1 MGDFMKL
8 SIVPSHVAI
17 ILDGNG
23 RWASKKGLPRSQ
35 GHYQGGQNLFT
46 ITKEIKKLGVKKL
59 TVFAFS
65 TENWKRPK
73 EEVDYLMSKPI
84 EIFET
89 RKEELDHQ
97 VKFIGRRD
105 RLPQGMLKLIDD
117 IERRS
122 LQFDDAFILYIAMDY
137 GGLEEL
143 LHVAMHNQVKD
154 MTSFKEALMQPHDVD
169 LLIRTGGEF
178 RISNFLLAQ
187 SAYAEFYFTKTP
199 WPSFSKKELLKAF
212 KVFEK
217 RQRRFGGL

>member
-1 MGDFMKL
+1 MKL

-23 RWASKKGLPRSQ
+23 RWASKRGLPRSQ

-46 ITKEIKKLGVKKL
+46 ITKEIRKLGVQKL

-73 EEVDYLMSKPI
+73 EEVDYLMTKPI

-105 RLPQGMLKLIDD
+105 RLPQGMLDLIND
-117 IERRS
+117 IEKRS
-122 LQFDDAFILYIAMDY
+122 EQFDDSFVLYVAIDY

-143 LHVAMHNQVKD
+143 VHVAKNKEVKD
-154 MTSFKEALMQPHDVD
+154 IESFKLALMQPHDVD
-169 LLIRTGGEF
+169 LLIRTGGEI
-178 RISNFLLAQ
+178 RISNFLLSQ
-187 SAYAEFYFTKTP
+187 SAYAEFYFTKTS
-199 WPSFSKKELLKAF
+199 WPAFSKKELFKAL

>member
-1 MGDFMKL
+1 MKL

-23 RWASKKGLPRSQ
+23 RWASKRGLPRSQ

-46 ITKEIKKLGVKKL
+46 ITKEIRKLGVQKL

-73 EEVDYLMSKPI
+73 EEVDYLMTKPI

-105 RLPQGMLKLIDD
+105 RLPQGMLDLIID
-117 IERRS
+117 IEKRS
-122 LQFDDAFILYIAMDY
+122 EQFDESFVLYVAIDY

-143 LHVAMHNQVKD
+143 IYVAQNREVKD
-154 MTSFKEALMQPHDVD
+154 IESFKQALMQPHDVD
-169 LLIRTGGEF
+169 LLIRTGGEI

-187 SAYAEFYFTKTP
+187 LAYAEFYFTKTS
-199 WPSFSKKELLKAF
+199 WPAFSKKELFKAL

>member
-1 MGDFMKL
+1 MKL

-23 RWASKKGLPRSQ
+23 RWASKRGLPRSQ

-46 ITKEIKKLGVKKL
+46 ITKEIRKLGVQKL

-73 EEVDYLMSKPI
+73 EEVDYLMTKPI

-105 RLPQGMLKLIDD
+105 RLPQGMLDLITD
-117 IERRS
+117 IEKRS
-122 LQFDDAFILYIAMDY
+122 EQFDDTFVLYVAIDY

-143 LHVAMHNQVKD
+143 IYVAQNKEVKD
-154 MTSFKEALMQPHDVD
+154 IESFKQALMQPHDVD
-169 LLIRTGGEF
+169 LLIRTGGEI

-187 SAYAEFYFTKTP
+187 SAYAEFYFTKTS
-199 WPSFSKKELLKAF
+199 WPAFSKKELFKAL

>member
-1 MGDFMKL
+1 MKI

-46 ITKEIKKLGVKKL
+46 ITKEIRKLGVQKL

-73 EEVDYLMSKPI
+73 EEVDYLMTKPI

-105 RLPQGMLKLIDD
+105 RLPQGMLDLIVN
-117 IERRS
+117 IEKRS
-122 LQFDDAFILYIAMDY
+122 EQFDDTFVLYVAIDY

-143 LHVAMHNQVKD
+143 ILVAQNKEVTD
-154 MTSFKEALMQPHDVD
+154 LETFKQALMQPHDVD
-169 LLIRTGGEF
+169 LLIRTGGEV

-199 WPSFSKKELLKAF
+199 WPSFSKRELLKVF

>member
-1 MGDFMKL
+1 MKL

-23 RWASKKGLPRSQ
+23 RWASRKGLPRSQ

-73 EEVDYLMSKPI
+73 EEVDYLMTKPI
-84 EIFET
+84 EIFQA

-105 RLPQGMLKLIDD
+105 RLPEGMLKLIDE
-117 IERRS
+117 IELRS
-122 LQFDDAFILYIAMDY
+122 QQFDDSFILYLAIDY

-143 LHVAMHNQVKD
+143 LHVAMQHQAKD
-154 MTSFKEALMQPHDVD
+154 MASFKAALMQPHDVD
-169 LLIRTGGEF
+169 LLIRTGGEV

-199 WPSFSKKELLKAF
+199 WPAFSKKELLKSF

>member
-1 MGDFMKL
+1 MKL

-23 RWASKKGLPRSQ
+23 RWASKRGLPRSQ

-46 ITKEIKKLGVKKL
+46 ITKEIRKLGVQKL

-73 EEVDYLMSKPI
+73 EEVDYLLTKPI

-105 RLPQGMLKLIDD
+105 RLPQGMLDLITD
-117 IERRS
+117 IEKRS
-122 LQFDDAFILYIAMDY
+122 EQFDDTFVLYVAIDY

-143 LHVAMHNQVKD
+143 IHVAQNNEVKD
-154 MTSFKEALMQPHDVD
+154 IESLKQALMQPHDVD
-169 LLIRTGGEF
+169 LLIRTGGEI

-187 SAYAEFYFTKTP
+187 SAYAEFYFTKTS
-199 WPSFSKKELLKAF
+199 WPAFSKKELFKAL

-217 RQRRFGGL
+217 RKRRFGGL

>member
-1 MGDFMKL
+1 MKL

-23 RWASKKGLPRSQ
+23 RWASKRGLPRSQ

-46 ITKEIKKLGVKKL
+46 ITKEIRKLGVQKL

-73 EEVDYLMSKPI
+73 EEVDYLMTKPI

-105 RLPQGMLKLIDD
+105 RLPQGMLDLIIDL
-117 IERRS
+117 EKRS
-122 LQFDDAFILYIAMDY
+122 EQFDDQFVLYVAIDY

-143 LHVAMHNQVKD
+143 IHVVQNKEVKD
-154 MTSFKEALMQPHDVD
+154 IETFKQALMQPHDVD
-169 LLIRTGGEF
+169 LLIRTGGEI

-187 SAYAEFYFTKTP
+187 SAYAEFYFTKKS
-199 WPSFSKKELLKAF
+199 WPSFSKKELFKAL

>member
-1 MGDFMKL
+1 MKL

-23 RWASKKGLPRSQ
+23 RWASKRGLPRSQ

-46 ITKEIKKLGVKKL
+46 ITKEIRKLGVQKL

-73 EEVDYLMSKPI
+73 EEVDYLMTKPI
-84 EIFET
+84 EIFQD
-89 RKEELDHQ
+89 RKEELDHK

-105 RLPQGMLKLIDD
+105 RLPQNMLDTMEE
-117 IERRS
+117 IEKRS
-122 LQFDDAFILYIAMDY
+122 EAYDDAFILYVALDY

-143 LHVAMHNQVKD
+143 IHVAKQQDINDVE
-154 MTSFKEALMQPHDVD
+154 TFKQALMQPNDVD
-169 LLIRTGGEF
+169 LLIRTGGEI

-187 SAYAEFYFTKTP
+187 SAYAEFYFTKTA
-199 WPSFSKKELLKAF
+199 WPSFSKRELLKAF

-217 RQRRFGGL
+217 RQRRYGGL

>member
-1 MGDFMKL
+1 MKL

-23 RWASKKGLPRSQ
+23 RWASKRGLPRSQ

-46 ITKEIKKLGVKKL
+46 ITKEIRKLGVQKL

-73 EEVDYLMSKPI
+73 EEVDYLMTKPI

-105 RLPQGMLKLIDD
+105 RLPQGMLGLITD
-117 IERRS
+117 IEKRS
-122 LQFDDAFILYIAMDY
+122 EQFDDTFVLYVAIDY
-137 GGLEEL
+137 GGIEEL
-143 LHVAMHNQVKD
+143 IHVAQNNEVKD
-154 MTSFKEALMQPHDVD
+154 IESFKKALMQPNDVD
-169 LLIRTGGEF
+169 LLIRTGGEI

-187 SAYAEFYFTKTP
+187 SAYAEFYFTKTS
-199 WPSFSKKELLKAF
+199 WPSFSKKELFKAL

>member
-1 MGDFMKL
+1 MKI

-46 ITKEIKKLGVKKL
+46 ITKEIRKLGVQKL

-73 EEVDYLMSKPI
+73 EEVDYLMTKPI

-105 RLPQGMLKLIDD
+105 RLPQGMLDLIVN
-117 IERRS
+117 IEKRS
-122 LQFDDAFILYIAMDY
+122 EQFDDTFVLYVAIDY

-143 LHVAMHNQVKD
+143 ILVAQNKEVTD
-154 MTSFKEALMQPHDVD
+154 LETFKQALMQPHDVD
-169 LLIRTGGEF
+169 LLIRTGGEV

-199 WPSFSKKELLKAF
+199 WPSFSKRELLKAF

>member
-1 MGDFMKL
+1 MKI

-46 ITKEIKKLGVKKL
+46 ITKEIRKLGVQKL

-73 EEVDYLMSKPI
+73 EEVDYLMTKPI

-105 RLPQGMLKLIDD
+105 RLPQGMLDLIVN
-117 IERRS
+117 IEKRS
-122 LQFDDAFILYIAMDY
+122 EQFDDTFVLYVAIDY

-143 LHVAMHNQVKD
+143 ILVAQNKEVTD
-154 MTSFKEALMQPHDVD
+154 IETFKQALMQPHDVD
-169 LLIRTGGEF
+169 LLIRTGGEV

-199 WPSFSKKELLKAF
+199 WPSFSKRELLKAF

>member
-1 MGDFMKL
+1 MKI

-46 ITKEIKKLGVKKL
+46 ITKEIRKLGVQKL

-73 EEVDYLMSKPI
+73 EEVDYLMTKPI

-105 RLPQGMLKLIDD
+105 RLPQGMLDLIVN
-117 IERRS
+117 IEKRS
-122 LQFDDAFILYIAMDY
+122 EQFDDTFVLYVAIDY

-143 LHVAMHNQVKD
+143 IFVAQNKEVTD
-154 MTSFKEALMQPHDVD
+154 LETFKQALMQPHDVD
-169 LLIRTGGEF
+169 LLIRTGGEV

-199 WPSFSKKELLKAF
+199 WPSFSKRELLKAF

>member
-1 MGDFMKL
+1 MKI

-23 RWASKKGLPRSQ
+23 RWASKKRLPRSQ

-46 ITKEIKKLGVKKL
+46 ITKEIRKLGVQKL

-73 EEVDYLMSKPI
+73 EEVDYLMTKPI

-105 RLPQGMLKLIDD
+105 RLPQGMLDLIVN
-117 IERRS
+117 IEKRS
-122 LQFDDAFILYIAMDY
+122 EQFDDTFVLYVAIDY

-143 LHVAMHNQVKD
+143 ILVAQNKEVTD
-154 MTSFKEALMQPHDVD
+154 LETFKQALMQPHDVD
-169 LLIRTGGEF
+169 LLIRTGGEV

-199 WPSFSKKELLKAF
+199 WPSFSKRELLKAF

>member
-1 MGDFMKL
+1 MKL

-23 RWASKKGLPRSQ
+23 RWASKRGLPRSQ

-46 ITKEIKKLGVKKL
+46 ITKEIRKLGVQKL

-65 TENWKRPK
+65 TENWKRSK
-73 EEVDYLMSKPI
+73 EEVDYLMTKPI

-105 RLPQGMLKLIDD
+105 RLPQGMLDLIND
-117 IERRS
+117 IEKRS
-122 LQFDDAFILYIAMDY
+122 EQFDDSFVLYVAIDY

-143 LHVAMHNQVKD
+143 VHVAQNKEVKD
-154 MTSFKEALMQPHDVD
+154 IESFKLALMQPHDVD
-169 LLIRTGGEF
+169 LLIRTGGEI

-187 SAYAEFYFTKTP
+187 SAYAEFYFTKTS
-199 WPSFSKKELLKAF
+199 WPAFSKKELFKAL

>member
-1 MGDFMKL
+1 MKL

-23 RWASKKGLPRSQ
+23 RWASKRSLPRSQ

-46 ITKEIKKLGVKKL
+46 ITKEIRKLGVQKL

-73 EEVDYLMSKPI
+73 EEVDYLMTKPI

-105 RLPQGMLKLIDD
+105 RLPQGMLDLITD
-117 IERRS
+117 IEKRS
-122 LQFDDAFILYIAMDY
+122 EQFDDTFVLYVAIDY

-143 LHVAMHNQVKD
+143 IYVAQNKEVKD
-154 MTSFKEALMQPHDVD
+154 IESFKQALMQPHDVD
-169 LLIRTGGEF
+169 LLIRTGGEI

-187 SAYAEFYFTKTP
+187 SAYAEFYFTKTS
-199 WPSFSKKELLKAF
+199 WPAFSKRELFKAL

>member
-1 MGDFMKL
+1 MKL

-23 RWASKKGLPRSQ
+23 RWASKRGLPRSQ

-46 ITKEIKKLGVKKL
+46 ITKEIRKLGVQKL

-73 EEVDYLMSKPI
+73 EEVDYLMTKPI

-105 RLPQGMLKLIDD
+105 RLPQGMLDLITD
-117 IERRS
+117 IEKRS
-122 LQFDDAFILYIAMDY
+122 EQFDESFVLYVAIDY

-143 LHVAMHNQVKD
+143 IYVAQNKEVKD
-154 MTSFKEALMQPHDVD
+154 IESFKQALMQPHDVD
-169 LLIRTGGEF
+169 LLIRTGGEI

-187 SAYAEFYFTKTP
+187 SAYAEFYFTKTS
-199 WPSFSKKELLKAF
+199 WPAFSKKELFKAL